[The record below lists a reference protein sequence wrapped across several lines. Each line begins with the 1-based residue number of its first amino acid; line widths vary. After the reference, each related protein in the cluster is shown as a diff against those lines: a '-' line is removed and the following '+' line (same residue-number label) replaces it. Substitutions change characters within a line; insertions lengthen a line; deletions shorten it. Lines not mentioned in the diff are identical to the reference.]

1 MRNRALLTMPGFLV
15 LMFALAI
22 GMPAGVTVAQDG
34 LDMDHIF
41 RCTAS
46 DDTGRADCLEARN
59 IITNNCTVCHT
70 FVPIVMQQF
79 DADGWTGLL
88 DRHVQNGRVDQLS
101 AEQVTKLHD
110 YLSDNFNGDLPP
122 PELPP
127 ELLATWTSY

>member
-1 MRNRALLTMPGFLV
+1 MRMRARFTMPWL
-15 LMFALAI
+15 LALTLALAI
-22 GMPAGVTVAQDG
+22 GMPAGVTVADG
-34 LDMDHIF
+34 LDMDQIF
-41 RCTAS
+41 RCAVPTDA
-46 DDTGRADCLEARN
+46 GRADCLEARN

-79 DADGWTGLL
+79 DASGWTGLL

-101 AEQVTKLHD
+101 AEQLAKLHA
-110 YLSDNFNGDLPP
+110 YLSDNYNADLPP